1 MLNKLKKI
9 KEKWFL
15 EVVQPDGIQPDA
27 TEKLNGFIG
36 NLFASS
42 PGTLWNFYVFME
54 GRGKSKDVE
63 SMKRGVCKAVGL
75 MKK

>member
-1 MLNKLKKI
+1 MY
-9 KEKWFL
+9 FF
-15 EVVQPDGIQPDA
+15 VQPDGISALA

-42 PGTLWNFYVFME
+42 SRALWNFYDFME
-54 GRGKSKDVE
+54 SREKSEDVQTL
-63 SMKRGVCKAVGL
+63 KRGVCKAVGL